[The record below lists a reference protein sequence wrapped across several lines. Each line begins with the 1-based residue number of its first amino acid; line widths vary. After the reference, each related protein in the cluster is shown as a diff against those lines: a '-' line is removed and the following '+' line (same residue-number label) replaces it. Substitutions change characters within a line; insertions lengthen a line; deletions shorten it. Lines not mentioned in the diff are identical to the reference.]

1 MMKKAQMILPDA
13 YPQMVS
19 KGQAKLLAQSL
30 RSAITEVKAN
40 RVIEDSADGLREA
53 VLAYVEELEQA
64 GGSLAVV
71 SDKAHEIKGFAD
83 TAGLPAT
90 ARIAEGLCRYLEESE
105 VLRATPDAS
114 VVALYVSAVGRS
126 TRNTGSEAQASSTV
140 ASELAALAARK
151 LAEVR
156 KIA

>member
-1 MMKKAQMILPDA
+1 MKKAQMISPDA

-19 KGQAKLLAQSL
+19 KGQAKLLSQSL

-40 RVIEDSADGLREA
+40 RVIEDSAEGLREA
-53 VLAYVEELEQA
+53 VLAYVKELEHA
-64 GGSLAVV
+64 GGNMTVV

-90 ARIAEGLCRYLEESE
+90 ARIAEGLCRYMEESD
-105 VLRATPDAS
+105 VLKAAPDAA

-126 TRNTGSEAQASSTV
+126 TRNTGAEAQASSTV
-140 ASELAALAARK
+140 ASELAALAAHK
-151 LAEVR
+151 LAEVKPR
-156 KIA
+156 